1 MMARSR
7 YDFTRDP
14 QLAEDYSVSAPRVA
28 PKILDIHPAR
38 SVVDVG
44 CNIGV
49 WLRAFLDH
57 GVERVLGIDG
67 DYVDTAKLVVD
78 PALFVRRDLN
88 RPLGDIGRF
97 DLAIS
102 LEVGEHLEPGRAK
115 SFVADLCKLADVV
128 LYGAAV
134 PFQGGE
140 LHVNEQWQSYWAQ
153 HFADHGYLAYDVLR
167 RAIWAQPNVAYWY
180 KQNTIFYVK
189 AGSPAQAT
197 FRARYGEPSATMF
210 DVVHPELFRGKVWRL
225 KNGNV
230 VNRLLNRF
238 RTSGGRPRGAVL
250 SHHLNGDDHFQHSS
264 KSKLAEAPDA
274 LSLKPR

>member
-1 MMARSR
+1 MARSH
-7 YDFTRDP
+7 YDFTQNP
-14 QLAEDYSVSAPRVA
+14 TLLEAYSGSAPRVA
-28 PKILDIHPAR
+28 PKVLDIHPAR

-57 GVERVLGIDG
+57 GVERVLGVDG
-67 DYVDTAKLVVD
+67 DYVDPEKLLVD
-78 PALFVRRDLN
+78 RALFLQRDLN
-88 RPLGDIGRF
+88 QPLGAIGRF

-102 LEVGEHLEPGRAK
+102 LEVGEHLEPDRA
-115 SFVADLCKLADVV
+115 SGFIADLCQLADVV

-153 HFADHGYLAYDVLR
+153 LFADNGFVAYDVLR

-180 KQNTIFYVK
+180 KQNAIFYVK
-189 AGSPAQAT
+189 AGSAAYER
-197 FRARYGEPSATMF
+197 FRMRYGEPSNTML

-225 KNGNV
+225 KNGNFV
-230 VNRLLNRF
+230 DRFINRF
-238 RTSGGRPRGAVL
+238 RSSGGEPRGEVL
-250 SHHLNGDDHFQHSS
+250 SRPLTGDDHLLSRT
-264 KSKLAEAPDA
+264 AP
-274 LSLKPR
+274 R

>member
-1 MMARSR
+1 MARSH
-7 YDFTRDP
+7 YDFTRDAD
-14 QLAEDYSVSAPRVA
+14 LLEAYSGSAPRVA
-28 PKILDIHPAR
+28 PKILNIHPAR
-38 SVVDVG
+38 SVIDVG

-67 DYVDTAKLVVD
+67 DYVDMAKLLVD
-78 PALFVRRDLN
+78 PALFLRRDLN
-88 RPLGDIGRF
+88 QPVGDIGLF

-102 LEVGEHLEPGRAK
+102 LEVGEHLKPGRAK
-115 SFVADLCKLADVV
+115 GFVGDLCQLADVV

-153 HFADHGYLAYDVLR
+153 LFADNGYVAYDVLR

-180 KQNTIFYVK
+180 KQNAIFYVK
-189 AGSPAQAT
+189 AGSAAHER
-197 FRARYGEPSATMF
+197 FRTRYGEPSDTMF

-225 KNGNV
+225 KNGNFV
-230 VNRLLNRF
+230 DRLINRF
-238 RTSGGRPRGAVL
+238 RTSGGEARGEVL
-250 SHHLNGDDHFQHSS
+250 SRHLHGDDHWRAPRRDD
-264 KSKLAEAPDA
+264 LATH
-274 LSLKPR
+274 R

>member
-1 MMARSR
+1 MMTSSH
-7 YDFTRDP
+7 YDFSQNP
-14 QLAEDYSVSAPRVA
+14 QLLEAYSASAPRVA
-28 PKILDIHPAR
+28 PKVLDIHPAR

-49 WLRAFLDH
+49 WLRAFLDRN
-57 GVERVLGIDG
+57 VERVLGIDG
-67 DYVDTAKLVVD
+67 DYVDTSKLVVD
-78 PALFVRRDLN
+78 PALFLRRDLN
-88 RPLGDIGRF
+88 KPIGEIGRF

-102 LEVGEHLEPGRAK
+102 LEVGEHLEPNRAR
-115 SFVADLCKLADVV
+115 SFVADLCNLADVV

-140 LHVNEQWQSYWAQ
+140 LHINEQWQSYWAQ
-153 HFADHGYLAYDVLR
+153 LFADNGYVAYDVLR

-180 KQNTIFYVK
+180 KQNSIFYVK
-189 AGSPAQAT
+189 AGSPAHSA
-197 FRARYGEPSATMF
+197 FRMRYGEPSDTMF

-238 RTSGGRPRGAVL
+238 RTAGGEPRGAVL
-250 SHHLNGDDHFQHSS
+250 SRPLHGDDHFLHSPQRAADTS
-264 KSKLAEAPDA
+264 AA
-274 LSLKPR
+274 LHGSSR